1 MDRINKMAPKYA
13 KAIGFAF
20 LFGIAA
26 IGVLGAYSHLTSES
40 EHSMGRR
47 LLASASDTKICN
59 GDTVLP
65 AIPYE
70 NTWSIGVRGALYIV
84 ALGYLFLGV
93 AISADVFMSAI
104 EVITSKT
111 KTVNINGVELEVEV
125 WNDTV
130 ANLTLMALG
139 SSAPEILLAVVET
152 ISLGFKA
159 GDLGPGTIV
168 GSAAFNLLFITAI
181 CVSSLPED
189 EEAAE
194 DGSIC
199 ETRII
204 EEFGVFLITAVASLF
219 AYLWMVIVLQWS
231 SKDEVNLAE
240 ALITLLMFPALVLVC
255 WAQDA
260 GWWGWFDKKDAQVT
274 PEEGAADESKSEDK
288 DGHGAHITS
297 ITDTDGHVHK
307 QRRNSVSDFLSGRD
321 RHAQSNASAE
331 LSVSEVKADPKAAAQ
346 KAAEEHMKKKK
357 KSRLEYRIQATRKMT
372 GGKRVLPTSKG
383 SKQNTPR
390 ELEAVVEEG
399 PPQMSVGFVQT
410 TYSVLENCGEVKI
423 VVRREGITDKPC
435 TVQFDTSDGIAV
447 GGERYIHT
455 AGVLDFKADQEERE
469 IAIEIIDDNEWQPD
483 ENFFVRLFN
492 PSPEID
498 KLSVATTQVII
509 LNDDDPGVI
518 SFEKKTTPV
527 VNTETRVS
535 LTLKRKNGYDGNVLA
550 FVSTKDGTA
559 VENEDYKPLKD
570 FEVHFPDKQQE
581 ATLEI
586 ELIKSDKENASFT
599 VELTSVEPEG
609 AEIGE
614 NAHTN
619 IVITNDANYTK
630 LLDEVEALMAAEMDK
645 YGVGSSSWG
654 EQFHDAM
661 NMGSDDAEEAEWS
674 DYLLHFCSFYWKVI
688 HAVIPPT
695 DYYGGWATFVV
706 SLAFIAV
713 ITVFVGDTAKMFGC
727 CIGLEDGITAITF
740 VALGTSLP
748 DTFASVEATVSDD
761 TADAAITNVTG
772 SNSVNVFLGL
782 GLPWTAA
789 CIYHL
794 AKGTTFVYPAGDLV
808 FSVFV
813 FFAFAVT
820 CIFILIARRFYC
832 GGELGGNKNLCRA
845 TSALLVG
852 LWFGYVIVSAL
863 KTKGNI

>member
-47 LLASASDTKICN
+47 LLASASDTKVCN

-111 KTVNINGVELEVEV
+111 KTVNINGEDVEVEV
-125 WNDTV
+125 WNGTV

-231 SKDEVNLAE
+231 SKDEINLVE

-274 PEEGAADESKSEDK
+274 PEDSAGDDDK
-288 DGHGAHITS
+288 DGGHIMS
-297 ITDTDGHVHK
+297 VTDADGTVRK

-321 RHAQSNASAE
+321 RHSQSNASAE

-372 GGKRVLPTSKG
+372 GGKRVMPTSKG
-383 SKQNTPR
+383 SNKNTPR

-586 ELIKSDKENASFT
+586 ELLKSDKENAQFT
-599 VELTSVEPEG
+599 VEIASVEPEG

-614 NAHTN
+614 NGHAN

-706 SLAFIAV
+706 SLAFIAI

-794 AKGTTFVYPAGDLV
+794 AEGTTFVYPAGDLV

-845 TSALLVG
+845 TSALLVA
-852 LWFGYVIVSAL
+852 LWFGYVILSAL
-863 KTKGNI
+863 KTKGNL